1 MKTDFMAFLHFYD
14 TNALCFYD
22 KTYEFK
28 IFCYRNLTFPPN
40 VGAYFIQSRN
50 LCLSVRKKNAY
61 SLFP

>member
-1 MKTDFMAFLHFYD
+1 MAFLHFYD

-28 IFCYRNLTFPPN
+28 IFYYRNLTFPPN

-50 LCLSVRKKNAY
+50 L
-61 SLFP
+61 F